1 MKFHSPNICNAISHR
16 TETMTTRTL
25 VLASTSPF
33 RKELLERLN
42 IPFETFSPDVDETP
56 VDGESPDDLVTRL
69 SEAKARAGAAAF
81 PDALIIGSDQMAVCG
96 EDVLGKPG
104 NHNQACDQLAR
115 LSGQQVSF
123 FTGLCLFDTASGN
136 VRLEMIPF
144 HVQFRKLS
152 ESQIERYLSYEQ
164 PYNCAGSF
172 KSEGLGISLFESMR
186 GDDPNALIGLPLIR
200 LVSWLNEAGIAIP

>member
-1 MKFHSPNICNAISHR
+1 
-16 TETMTTRTL
+16 MTTRTL

-56 VDGESPDDLVTRL
+56 LDGEAPDDLVTRL
-69 SEAKARAGAAAF
+69 SEAKARAGAASF

-96 EDVLGKPG
+96 EHVLGKPG
-104 NHNQACDQLAR
+104 NHDKAREQLAR

-123 FTGLCLFDTASGN
+123 LTGLCLFDTASGSL
-136 VRLEMIPF
+136 RLEMVPF
-144 HVQFRKLS
+144 HVHFRALS
-152 ESQIERYLSYEQ
+152 EGQIERYLRYEQ

-172 KSEGLGISLFESMR
+172 KSEGLGISLFESMQ
-186 GDDPNALIGLPLIR
+186 GADPNALIGLPLIR
-200 LVSWLNEAGIAIP
+200 LVSWLNEAGVAIP